1 MLDFAETAFTL
12 LFVKFLLEAVKIRNE
27 KATAGVA
34 FSIIVFKKLIT

>member
-12 LFVKFLLEAVKIRNE
+12 LFVKFLLAPVKIRHE

-34 FSIIVFKKLIT
+34 FIRNKN